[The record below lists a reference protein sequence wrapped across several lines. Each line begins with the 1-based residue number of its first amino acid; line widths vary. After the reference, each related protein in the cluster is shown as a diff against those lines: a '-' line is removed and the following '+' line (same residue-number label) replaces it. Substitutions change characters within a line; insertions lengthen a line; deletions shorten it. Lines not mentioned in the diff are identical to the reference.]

1 MDRGPW
7 LGTVDRRLARP
18 AHPPCPYPGN
28 ERRQLSPQAEP
39 PQTNPDRRTLDPI
52 PNAPRGR
59 RAASA
64 TLQRPSTPK
73 SHNNRPAI
81 YWPTFTPTHWP
92 GFAPPLTLVPV
103 RRDQRAACEL
113 RWLTRPF
120 CQRPVLQA

>member
-92 GFAPPLTLVPV
+92 VFAPPLTV
-103 RRDQRAACEL
+103 RVAGMLILHNGSITKPEA
-113 RWLTRPF
+113 RWT
-120 CQRPVLQA
+120 LQKA